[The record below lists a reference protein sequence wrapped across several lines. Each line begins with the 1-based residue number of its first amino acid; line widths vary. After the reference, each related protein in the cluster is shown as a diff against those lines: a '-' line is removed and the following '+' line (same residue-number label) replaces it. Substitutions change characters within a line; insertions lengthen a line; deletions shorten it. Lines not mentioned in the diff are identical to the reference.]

1 MGSLQSNIDIIQAL
15 AENEVQ
21 LQFTPK
27 VLWLRKSSSV
37 VNVANPDLCIKFS
50 DRGNDKAKA
59 LIEGLRLL
67 GIEV

>member
-1 MGSLQSNIDIIQAL
+1 MKDLTKLLSDNQINLQW
-15 AENEVQ
+15 
-21 LQFTPK
+21 TPK

-50 DRGNDKAKA
+50 DHSNDKTKA

>member
-1 MGSLQSNIDIIQAL
+1 MKDLTKLLSDNQINLQW
-15 AENEVQ
+15 
-21 LQFTPK
+21 TPE

-50 DRGNDKAKA
+50 DHGNDKAKA